1 VIAIGRTAD
10 VTTALITHPAC
21 LEHDTG
27 PYHPET
33 AERLRVVL
41 AALESEEFTP
51 LLREMAPLAT
61 VDQLARVHPRDYV
74 EAILAIRPD
83 FGQPVN
89 LDGDTVMSAGSAEA
103 AARAAGGAIKAVDAV
118 MEGWARAA
126 FAAVRPPGHHA
137 EPRRPMGFCLFN
149 NAAVAALHARAQW
162 GVERVAVVDFDV
174 HHGNG
179 TQAIFEA
186 DPNLFYASSHQSPC
200 YPGTGEPSEHGV
212 ADNIVN
218 APLRARDGGAAFRA
232 AWSET
237 ILPRLDRFAPG
248 LLIISAGFDGHIA
261 DPLAQLR
268 LETADFAWI
277 TEELVTL
284 ADRHCGGR
292 LVSVMEGGYDLD
304 ALAASVAIHVRGLMR
319 G

>member
-1 VIAIGRTAD
+1 MAD

-33 AERLRVVL
+33 SERLRAVL
-41 AALESEEFTP
+41 AALEAEEFAV
-51 LLREMAPLAT
+51 LLREEAPEAT
-61 VDQLARVHPRDYV
+61 IEQLSRVHPRDYV
-74 EAILAIRPD
+74 EAILAIHPD
-83 FGQPVN
+83 LGEPVQ

-103 AARAAGGAIKAVDAV
+103 AARAAGGAVKAVDAV

-137 EPRRPMGFCLFN
+137 EPARAMGFCLFN
-149 NAAVAALHARAQW
+149 NVAVAAAHARAQW
-162 GVERVAVVDFDV
+162 GIERVAVVDFDV

-179 TQAIFEA
+179 TQAMFAA

-200 YPGTGEPSEHGV
+200 YPGTGMPSEHGV
-212 ADNIVN
+212 AGNIVN
-218 APLRARDGGAAFRA
+218 ATLRARDGSQAFRS
-232 AWSET
+232 AWAET
-237 ILPRLDRFAPG
+237 ILPTLDAFAPG
-248 LLIISAGFDGHIA
+248 LLIISAGFDAHVA

-277 TEELVTL
+277 TDQLVKI

-292 LVSVMEGGYDLD
+292 VVSVLEGGYDLD
-304 ALAASVAIHVRGLMR
+304 ALAASVAVHVRGLMR
-319 G
+319 L